1 VGTVCIGLG
10 LSCCHLRLAP
20 DATTPEAGILVAV
33 SPAVDCALDKTALAP
48 QAGVQ
53 LCQCPSDGVAFSLV
67 VQTVALVR
75 VLRAARAGVNA
86 VLSLEIRRKLI
97 DVDRLHVASN
107 CVLHLD
113 AVAGVLKGDPLNTI
127 LVLSNNERSCS
138 RNGTR
143 CSVGID
149 TRTARRSL
157 VHVRCAHWRSL
168 RLLLRWAE
176 T

>member
-1 VGTVCIGLG
+1 MCTVCVSLC
-10 LSCCHLRLAP
+10 LSCGHLRLAP
-20 DATTPEAGILVAV
+20 DATTPKARVLVAV
-33 SPAVDCALDKTALAP
+33 SPAVDSALNETALAP

-53 LCQCPSDGVAFSLV
+53 LCQCPSNSVAFSLV

-86 VLSLEIRRKLI
+86 VLSLEVRRKLI

-107 CVLHLD
+107 SVLHLD
-113 AVAGVLKGDPLNTI
+113 TVAGVLKSNPLNTV

-138 RNGTR
+138 RNRTR
-143 CSVGID
+143 CSIWVD
-149 TRTARRSL
+149 TRTRRSL
-157 VHVRCAHWRSL
+157 VHVWRAYWGSL